1 MKLLIAEDEKDS
13 LNLMSDILKPYF
25 KEIISATDGASALL
39 LFKKYNP
46 DFVLCDVLMPRM
58 NGLDLAKQIRQ
69 INNNTKI
76 IVISAY
82 SDRDKLLNAINININ
97 KYLIKPIIP
106 EELIKTINSLKPNVI
121 SEIIIANNVL
131 NTQNATITI
140 NGKIIQL
147 SQKELIFLEYLSQ
160 KKVLNTTQIKQL
172 CWINSEVSDGS
183 VRIFIKRLRDK
194 LGIELIKNVKYLGYK
209 LVEN

>member
-13 LNLMSDILKPYF
+13 LNLMNDILKPYF
-25 KEIISATDGASALL
+25 TEILTTTDGANALL

-46 DFVLCDVLMPRM
+46 DFVLCDVLMPRL

-76 IVISAY
+76 IIISAY

-106 EELIKTINSLKPNVI
+106 EELIKTIKSLTTNIVN
-121 SEIIIANNVL
+121 EILIANNIL

-140 NGKIIQL
+140 NGKSIQL
-147 SQKELIFLEYLSQ
+147 SKKELLFLEYLSQ
-160 KKVLNTTQIKQL
+160 KKILNITQIKQL
-172 CWINSEVSDGS
+172 CWLNSEVSDGS

-194 LGIELIKNVKYLGYK
+194 LGIELIKNIKYLGYK
-209 LVEN
+209 LIEN